1 MSVLMGKDV
10 EEMAGTEL
18 VFDDRIAEAVG
29 LPLSISY
36 QCMLDSMLG
45 GGSEDS
51 PLFSCRYVKASGEVV
66 SLSSVR
72 AIRFEGFRRSRVL
85 VRVDGGV
92 RRLRTSCIVSFN
104 GRELHLW

>member
-1 MSVLMGKDV
+1 M
-10 EEMAGTEL
+10 ENRAL
-18 VFDDRIAEAVG
+18 VFDDRVSEEVG

-45 GGSEDS
+45 GGGEDS

-72 AIRFEGFRRSRVL
+72 AIRFEGFRRSHVL
-85 VRVDGGV
+85 VRVGGGV

-104 GRELHLW
+104 GRELHIW